1 VDFWD
6 VRWNSKEV
14 KTQQKCDF
22 HIYMLRIFL
31 YNNKKF
37 YFFLKTID
45 LPLCGRFILTSQTSK
60 NTKERIVCMRINK
73 VEELVGITKK
83 NIRFYE
89 EQGLLSPARNLE
101 NGYRDYSEED
111 VETLHK
117 IKLLRQLSVPI
128 EEILK
133 LQKGILT
140 LEDCMRRHI
149 ITLNREEEN
158 VRQNKIVCEQLET
171 CGEQFSTLDTEKYL
185 LLMKDMEKE
194 GVRFMNV
201 EHVDKRRRAPIIA
214 TIVMV
219 VLMAGVIGLLCW
231 AAVEDPI
238 PLPFLC
244 LIIAFPVAVI
254 GGVILALKQRIKE
267 IDGGEEDAAS
277 KY

>member
-1 VDFWD
+1 
-6 VRWNSKEV
+6 
-14 KTQQKCDF
+14 
-22 HIYMLRIFL
+22 
-31 YNNKKF
+31 
-37 YFFLKTID
+37 
-45 LPLCGRFILTSQTSK
+45 
-60 NTKERIVCMRINK
+60 MRINK

-149 ITLNREEEN
+149 IILNREEEN

>member
-1 VDFWD
+1 MLIHEASKKCGLTRKAIEYYVD
-6 VRWNSKEV
+6 
-14 KTQQKCDF
+14 QK
-22 HIYMLRIFL
+22 LV
-31 YNNKKF
+31 
-37 YFFLKTID
+37 
-45 LPLCGRFILTSQTSK
+45 LPQ
-60 NTKERIVCMRINK
+60 V
-73 VEELVGITKK
+73 
-83 NIRFYE
+83 
-89 EQGLLSPARNLE
+89 LE

-149 ITLNREEEN
+149 IILNREEEN

-201 EHVDKRRRAPIIA
+201 KQTDKRRKAPIIA
-214 TIVMV
+214 TVVMIIF
-219 VLMAGVIGLLCW
+219 MMGMIALLAW
-231 AAVEDPI
+231 AAKVDPI
-238 PLPFLC
+238 PIPFL
-244 LIIAFPVAVI
+244 LMIMAIPGAVI
-254 GGVILALKQRIKE
+254 IGVLLALKERMKQIE
-267 IDGGEEDAAS
+267 GEEDAAS